1 MSFKESKVHRGSCE
15 FRRYVVIVY
24 RASVIERLYK
34 TTKKVGAVKVT
45 TWSNFATF
53 LAKQTIIRRAKQQT
67 LLYVFT
73 VHLLS
78 IL

>member
-45 TWSNFATF
+45 TCGQISRPFWRS
-53 LAKQTIIRRAKQQT
+53 KP
-67 LLYVFT
+67 
-73 VHLLS
+73 S
-78 IL
+78 